1 MAVCR
6 RCGDPDIEYLPCSC
20 RDDEIMS
27 DTTDALESLIAHPGW
42 RLVQDIARREWTEK
56 ERAGRKSALNDTDD
70 KRALD
75 KLRQITAA
83 QEAVEW
89 VLALPSQELGR
100 LKRQEQEAPW
110 RDFEEGRG
118 PRPETAGMSRRG
130 SL

>member
-1 MAVCR
+1 
-6 RCGDPDIEYLPCSC
+6 
-20 RDDEIMS
+20 MS
-27 DTTDALESLIAHPGW
+27 GITDALESLIAHPGW
-42 RLVQDIARREWTEK
+42 RVVCDVARREWAEK

-89 VLALPSQELGR
+89 VLELPTQEIGR
-100 LKRQEQEAPW
+100 LKRQEQPEPAPGKDGMF
-110 RDFEEGRG
+110 RS
-118 PRPETAGMSRRG
+118 TATGSIFAMNRRG